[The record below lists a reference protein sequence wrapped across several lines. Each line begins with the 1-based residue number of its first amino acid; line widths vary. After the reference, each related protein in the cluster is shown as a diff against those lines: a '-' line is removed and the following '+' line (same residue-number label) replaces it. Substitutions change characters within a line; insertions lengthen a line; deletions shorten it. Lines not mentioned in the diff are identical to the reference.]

1 MVLTTDGIAA
11 GWQVETMPDNR
22 LMVDAI
28 LMPDGNVLLING
40 AATGVSALSA
50 FNAQHSGLFF

>member
-11 GWQVETMPDNR
+11 GWQVETMPGNR

-40 AATGVSALSA
+40 AASGVSALSP
-50 FNAQHSGLFF
+50 FNV